1 MARTYLGWSIAAAV
15 VCFLPIGLVAIWYGS
30 RVMVFTAA
38 GNQAAAQRASTLA
51 KRWLIVTVIVGLL
64 AWLVIAAVLALLG
77 ATAPWAA
84 N

>member
-15 VCFLPIGLVAIWYGS
+15 VCFLPIGLVAVWYGS
-30 RVMVFTAA
+30 RVMVFTEA

-64 AWLVIAAVLALLG
+64 AWVVIAAVLALLG

>member
-15 VCFLPIGLVAIWYGS
+15 VCFLPIGLVAVWYGS
-30 RVMVFTAA
+30 RVMVFTQA
-38 GNQAAAQRASTLA
+38 GNMAAAQRASTLA
-51 KRWLIVTVIVGLL
+51 RRWLIVTVVVGLL

-77 ATAPWAA
+77 ATAPWVA